1 MYYCRQKVND
11 NVQEQENY
19 HEIWMH
25 HSLDEPSHHAILMH
39 QSPEVTGAEAEE
51 VDHHHHHRLAIVIFL
66 AVASRLLI
74 VISPLMVHLEVSH
87 LLTVT
92 CLAGASRLILILILQ
107 ESTANHL
114 WIWIWKRVLV
124 SALVLV

>member
-1 MYYCRQKVND
+1 
-11 NVQEQENY
+11 
-19 HEIWMH
+19 MH
-25 HSLDEPSHHAILMH
+25 HSVDEPSHHAILMH
-39 QSPEVTGAEAEE
+39 QSPEVTEAEAEE
-51 VDHHHHHRLAIVIFL
+51 VDHHHHRLAIVIFL

-87 LLTVT
+87 LLIVI

-107 ESTANHL
+107 ELTANHL